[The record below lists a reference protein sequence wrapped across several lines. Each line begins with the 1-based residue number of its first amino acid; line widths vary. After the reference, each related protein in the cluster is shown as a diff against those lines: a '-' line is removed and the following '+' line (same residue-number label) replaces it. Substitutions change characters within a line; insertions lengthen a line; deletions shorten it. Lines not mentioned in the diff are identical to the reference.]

1 SFACRRPRLAIDTL
15 EPPVAPFLRPSGAA
29 DPCTSDVQTRP
40 FLTGK
45 RPSSPRRGAGLL
57 PRVERSRRRS
67 ATRGKSRELLSRPGG
82 AEEARD
88 GQGAAEA
95 PGAPGVSSAPP
106 GRSPY

>member
-29 DPCTSDVQTRP
+29 DPCKSDVQTRP

-45 RPSSPRRGAGLL
+45 RPTSPRRGAGLL

-82 AEEARD
+82 AED
-88 GQGAAEA
+88 GCHGWSGAGG
-95 PGAPGVSSAPP
+95 GAPPVGP
-106 GRSPY
+106 GRA